1 MTWAEKDQGE
11 NSKPQNLTLTT
22 LDKEVDAKAPL
33 SPKQSPALLDSSN
46 HFPFLDGD
54 LTPTAEDPKE
64 TLTTAN
70 LSKTDVTHS
79 NVILDID
86 TTVTAHSVDTNDS
99 VSKKNTNTDVAN
111 VDDLEKGKITDKSS
125 APQTIVSTQKAPP
138 SSVKTAEP
146 VKPATDLDAKVSNG
160 VNPSTVQY
168 TDPDL
173 LPTSER
179 GQVSRNE
186 GDYTDDDDSYVNEAD
201 AGYEL
206 SDLGKYQNVGQ
217 LLPQDG
223 LELTRYKGD
232 DGYNTEDEDS
242 HFFFHLVILAFLVA
256 IAYITYHNKRKVSGA
271 HNVMMMIFFPQSL
284 YYLSRNL

>member
-1 MTWAEKDQGE
+1 
-11 NSKPQNLTLTT
+11 SKPQNLTLTT
-22 LDKEVDAKAPL
+22 LDKEADAKAPL
-33 SPKQSPALLDSSN
+33 SPKQSPATLDSSN
-46 HFPFLDGD
+46 HLPSLVRNF
-54 LTPTAEDPKE
+54 TPTAEDPKE
-64 TLTTAN
+64 TLTTGN

-99 VSKKNTNTDVAN
+99 VSKKNTNTDVAI

-146 VKPATDLDAKVSNG
+146 VKPATEEPETLDLDAKVSNG

-201 AGYEL
+201 
-206 SDLGKYQNVGQ
+206 

-256 IAYITYHNKRKVSGA
+256 IAYITYHNKRKIFLLVQSRRWKEGLCS
-271 HNVMMMIFFPQSL
+271 HNAVEYHRLDQNVNEAMPSL
-284 YYLSRNL
+284 KMTKDYVF